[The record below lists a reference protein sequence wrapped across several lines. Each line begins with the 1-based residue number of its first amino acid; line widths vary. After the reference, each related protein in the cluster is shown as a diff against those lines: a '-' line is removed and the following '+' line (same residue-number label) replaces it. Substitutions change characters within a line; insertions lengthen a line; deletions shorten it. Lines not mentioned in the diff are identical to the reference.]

1 MGAFHSID
9 VAATGAGVSRL
20 WLDTLADNLANL
32 NTIRPAGEEP
42 FRARLV
48 HARAR
53 PGRGGTDPGDG
64 VQAAG
69 LLPVAGDPQRVLDPD
84 HPLADEDGLV
94 TRPVVDMAGQMSDLI
109 LASRTYQINLEVIRT
124 SREAY
129 EAALRIGRE

>member
-1 MGAFHSID
+1 MGTFHSID
-9 VAATGAGVSRL
+9 VAATGAAVSRL

-32 NTIRPAGEEP
+32 NTIRPPGDEP
-42 FRARLV
+42 FRAQLV
-48 HARAR
+48 HARAV
-53 PGRGGTDPGDG
+53 PGRGATDPGNG

-69 LLPVAGDPQRVLDPD
+69 LLPTAGDPMQVYDPD
-84 HPLADEDGLV
+84 HPLADEAGRV

-129 EAALRIGRE
+129 EAALQIGRE